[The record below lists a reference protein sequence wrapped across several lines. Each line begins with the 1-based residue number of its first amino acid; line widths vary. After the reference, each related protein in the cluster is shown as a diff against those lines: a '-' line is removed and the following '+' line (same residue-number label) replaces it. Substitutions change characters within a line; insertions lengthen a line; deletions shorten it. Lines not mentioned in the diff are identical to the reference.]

1 MQQEQP
7 EAFSETSGVHAGTNM
22 NSVCYSF
29 VAHNDG
35 QDMSIHCVVLKK
47 VVYYLLPSG
56 YLHMYFCLVHCYGY
70 QLSQLLLFHKS
81 FPTF

>member
-1 MQQEQP
+1 MAKVTLIAISIPLAGAQMQQEQP

-35 QDMSIHCVVLKK
+35 HYMSIHYV
-47 VVYYLLPSG
+47 
-56 YLHMYFCLVHCYGY
+56 
-70 QLSQLLLFHKS
+70 
-81 FPTF
+81 